1 MKCVD
6 YGLKTVPGGS
16 GFEWLVGISH
26 ICHRCQKIFKGTS
39 DDLYFFPDDDATY
52 HRHADGV
59 FFRAFVI
66 RPDGSIQIGAFD
78 SVEEDVIQAFAFT
91 LDGRG
96 GSVPYGGDGEL
107 RASSKA
113 FFDAM
118 RKQKRRVSA
127 AELKITIG
135 E

>member
-6 YGLKTVPGGS
+6 YGLRTVPGGS
-16 GFEWLVGISH
+16 GFEWLVSISH

-39 DDLYFFPDDDATY
+39 DDLYFFPHEDATN

-78 SVEEDVIQAFAFT
+78 SVEEDVIQGYAFT

-96 GSVPYGGDGEL
+96 GFDPFGGEGSCAPAAKL
-107 RASSKA
+107 SS
-113 FFDAM
+113 
-118 RKQKRRVSA
+118 
-127 AELKITIG
+127 TP
-135 E
+135 

>member
-6 YGLKTVPGGS
+6 YGLKAVAGGS
-16 GFEWLVGISH
+16 GFESLIKISH

-39 DDLYFFPDDDATY
+39 DELYFFPDDDATY
-52 HRHADGV
+52 HRHPDDV

-78 SVEEDVIQAFAFT
+78 SVEEDVIQRYAFT

-96 GSVPYGGDGEL
+96 GSVPYGGEPQL
-107 RASSKA
+107 RASSRA

-118 RKQKRRVSA
+118 KQQKRPVSP
-127 AELKITIG
+127 AEFDIG
-135 E
+135 FGS